1 MNADQSQ
8 IARWTSE
15 ARGRWDALAVRE
27 RWLLAVAV
35 LVLVLLVL
43 DQLAVSPALRG
54 IARLERELP
63 QRRAQLAQVDWM
75 ADQFAGLASRAGTPS
90 AQPLGAELERLLKSS
105 ALPAELLPGGDT
117 TSRELRVSSVQVTR
131 LLKWV
136 ADTQRD
142 LRIRATS
149 LEIERTK
156 TPEMVSARIRFE
168 RPLVESP

>member
-1 MNADQSQ
+1 
-8 IARWTSE
+8 
-15 ARGRWDALAVRE
+15 VRE

-75 ADQFAGLASRAGTPS
+75 ADQFAGLASRAGAPS

-117 TSRELRVSSVQVTR
+117 TSQELRVSSVQVTR

>member
-1 MNADQSQ
+1 MNAEQSP
-8 IARWTSE
+8 IARWRSHTL
-15 ARGRWDALAVRE
+15 ARWGALAPRE
-27 RWLLAVAV
+27 RWLLGVAA
-35 LVLVLLVL
+35 LVLLLFVL

-90 AQPLGAELERLLKSS
+90 AQTLGAELERLLKTN

-117 TSRELRVSSVQVTR
+117 TSQEIRINNVQITR
-131 LLKWV
+131 LLQWV

-142 LRIRATS
+142 LRVRASS

-168 RPLVESP
+168 RPPAESP